1 MKRSL
6 GKKKE
11 LRHRLVIQQSAE
23 WVCVFYETL
32 GVGGLV

>member
-11 LRHRLVIQQSAE
+11 LRRLVIQQSAE